1 MCTAMYMLT
10 RGEGGD
16 LFLNFQHYWISLK
29 CCIALKISILKS
41 NGRLRMWKWSLFV
54 DFEKVFPHSPSF
66 WRDYFQY
73 SELIYTLG
81 WFDRFLLPR
90 DKNALKIKIVSKNKT
105 KKIEANEFYYSEW
118 IVKSDQQLNK
128 IISIKRFISILLSH
142 FPFFYSNINQSI
154 NINAFFMRCINP
166 CETISSITFHRSNS
180 ISRYWSEIQLENSGK
195 SSRCNQIILILQPI
209 NLIYL
214 AIILV

>member
-1 MCTAMYMLT
+1 M
-10 RGEGGD
+10 
-16 LFLNFQHYWISLK
+16 FLNFQHFLISLK
-29 CCIALKISILKS
+29 WCIALKISILKS
-41 NGRLRMWKWSLFV
+41 NGRFRMWKWSLFV

-73 SELIYTLG
+73 SELIHTLG

-118 IVKSDQQLNK
+118 IVKSDQQLNE

-142 FPFFYSNINQSI
+142 FSFFLFKYQSI
-154 NINAFFMRCINP
+154 NQYKCIFYALHKSMRNDFKHHFSQI
-166 CETISSITFHRSNS
+166 EFHIS
-180 ISRYWSEIQLENSGK
+180 LLK
-195 SSRCNQIILILQPI
+195 
-209 NLIYL
+209 
-214 AIILV
+214 